1 MEAFACID
9 NSNFLMLTT
18 VLLCIQYL
26 HFRQA
31 GSALALNHPCAC
43 REMCRNCSMRV
54 TFFRILSLRKCIY
67 HGDIGAPASVCV
79 HPTVGECGRRN
90 VNVRTSRTGPFWHNK
105 HFRLLL
111 AGISAQEALVLV
123 VLIVGA
129 AHRGVVV
136 VALQKGER
144 REKEKRWAWKD
155 NAAA

>member
-18 VLLCIQYL
+18 ALLCIQYS

-31 GSALALNHPCAC
+31 GFALALNHPCAR
-43 REMCRNCSMRV
+43 REMFKACNLLQDSLCANVYTAGVSAFLRV
-54 TFFRILSLRKCIY
+54 C
-67 HGDIGAPASVCV
+67 VCV
-79 HPTVGECGRRN
+79 HPTVCKCRRHN

-136 VALQKGER
+136 VALQRGER

-155 NAAA
+155 DAAA